1 MAEKYLKIA
10 ESITQRLRNGD
21 YLLNDLPGER
31 KLAIEFG
38 VSHMTGRRAIQHLVE
53 KGVLPP
59 RPVGRAVVRRS
70 TGEHALNIAFVQ
82 PAFSS
87 PIYNEWRIALE
98 QVVGDL
104 RGNVRTV
111 PYVSWHDPVLAG
123 VLDSSFDGIFLIPL
137 PNQPSLLLQ
146 QRLQKSRDRL
156 VTLFEDMTHLG
167 IPCVDGINPGSI
179 DGLIEHLHGLGHR
192 RVDCLNTE
200 PNSQII
206 QRRIDVWA
214 EGIKRRGMQGQLRN
228 HAVEPFAAPD
238 QRAYEVASELLK
250 SDQFSASA
258 IFCTTLGMSVGLLR
272 AMYEQRI
279 KVGKDISVCIP
290 DGTNRARLMTPSLT
304 TLETSDLNALLGRAT
319 QWIIRGGREW
329 DGSLKIEVTNAKVVC
344 GESTGKARK
353 YRGRPDQKQKQQAT
367 GTLQA
372 AG

>member
-1 MAEKYLKIA
+1 MSGKYLQVA
-10 ESITQRLRNGD
+10 EAISQRLRNGD
-21 YLLNDLPGER
+21 YLLHDFPGER
-31 KLAIEFG
+31 KIALELG
-38 VSHMTGRRAIQHLVE
+38 VSYLTGRRAIQHLIE
-53 KGVLPP
+53 KGVLPQ
-59 RPVGRAVVRRS
+59 RPSGRAVVRRS

-87 PIYNEWRIALE
+87 PTYNEWRIALE
-98 QVVGDL
+98 RVVGEL
-104 RGNVRTV
+104 QGKVRTV
-111 PYVSWHDPVLAG
+111 PYVGWNDPVLAG
-123 VLDSSFDGIFLIPL
+123 VLDSGFDGIFLVPL
-137 PNQPSLLLQ
+137 PNQPPLLLQ

-167 IPCVDGINPGSI
+167 IPCVDGNNPGSI

-192 RVDCLNTE
+192 QVDCLNTE

-214 EGIKRRGMQGQLRN
+214 EGIKRRGMHGELRN
-228 HAVEPFAAPD
+228 HAVEPFAAAD

-250 SDQFSASA
+250 SDGFTASA

-304 TLETSDLNALLGRAT
+304 TLETSDFDALLGRAM
-319 QWIIRGGREW
+319 QWIVRSGREW
-329 DGSLKIEVTNAKVVC
+329 DGPLKIEVTNAKVVC

-353 YRGRPDQKQKQQAT
+353 YPARPDQKQKQQAA
-367 GTLQA
+367 GTLQT